1 MKKIILFIT
10 GFLLI
15 ILITISYSEIHLGVV
30 GAVNK
35 RGKNLYT
42 KVHETI
48 IYPNT
53 DQPPQLTIK
62 WWSTGSTIP
71 KDEVYLISTFGVPKM
86 NMPGVV
92 DHFTLWVAS
101 AAYKPIYALCDGVV
115 VCLERGY
122 DKDHQV
128 IRYGKNYAVEYC
140 HVVNLNPDLYI
151 GKIVKKGEK
160 IGEILPFSS
169 NPGSNFPPEGT
180 GYYEV
185 RFLKRKEN
193 GKWVAVDLY
202 EYLDPVSKENIKE
215 IWLEKGL
222 SEISTAGLRNKED
235 GKLYDIFGNEITTS
249 TIRGAVKEIDLPG
262 FSFTHLILYDYWK

>member
-1 MKKIILFIT
+1 MKKIFIFMLIFLFIPKT
-10 GFLLI
+10 N
-15 ILITISYSEIHLGVV
+15 SEIHLGVL
-30 GAVNK
+30 GAVKKRSEKLYNK
-35 RGKNLYT
+35 VND
-42 KVHETI
+42 TI
-48 IYPNT
+48 IYPDT

-71 KDEVYLISTFGVPKM
+71 KEDVYLISTFGVLKI
-86 NMPGVV
+86 NMPGHV

-101 AAYKPIYALCDGVV
+101 SAYKPIYSLCDGVV
-115 VCLERGY
+115 VSLEPGY

-140 HVVNLNPDLYI
+140 HVVNLNSDLYI
-151 GKIVKKGEK
+151 GKIVKKGDK
-160 IGEILPFSS
+160 IGEICPLMGQ
-169 NPGSNFPPEGT
+169 PGHNVPLKGT
-180 GYYEV
+180 GYFEV

-193 GKWVAVDLY
+193 GKWIAVDLY

-222 SEISTAGLRNKED
+222 SETSTAGLRNID

-249 TIRGAVKEIDLPG
+249 TIRGAVHEIDLPG
-262 FSFTHLILYDYWK
+262 YDYNDRIIYDYRRR